1 MGNICASPSELISK
15 LKGQGASQSRASV
28 DSLDIV
34 CQKHNNRVQYDE
46 TQAGNF
52 TTEQRVLL
60 EQCHD
65 EKIRKQMETKFKM
78 ENKLKHK
85 IEVISHLDG
94 FDYDGLTSSK
104 TIASSKLLLART
116 EINKSKTVFE
126 KEIETEVPEG
136 SPNEPRNVLSKET
149 GYYRKE

>member
-1 MGNICASPSELISK
+1 MGNICASPSEFIKK
-15 LKGQGASQSRASV
+15 LKGEGEPHSRASV

-34 CQKHNNRVQYDE
+34 CQKHNSRVHYDE
-46 TQAGNF
+46 SQAANF
-52 TTEQRVLL
+52 TAEQRHLL

-85 IEVISHLDG
+85 IEVISHLDD

-126 KEIETEVPEG
+126 KEIETEVAEG
-136 SPNEPRNVLSKET
+136 SPKEPRQVLSKET